1 MPEDLRTILMFDW
14 LENDLLL
21 TVTACAPASSDA
33 SFRRYFRVLTS
44 EGCIDA
50 GGTAARTQEVE
61 QRREPLPRATRGV
74 VAEQQFIVMDAPP
87 TKENI
92 EPFIKI
98 AKLLTQSHVNVP
110 TIFQQNLADGF
121 LLLEDFG
128 NQCFLDQLNEDTAAD
143 LYQSAFN
150 SLFNLQT
157 RTSIENAGLPCYD
170 ELLLHRELAIFDEW
184 FLGQLLD
191 IQMPPSI
198 WEPVRAILTASALEQ
213 PRTCVHRDYHSR
225 NLMVLDS
232 DSPGVIDFQDAV
244 IGPIT
249 YDLVSLLRDCYIAW
263 PEQRVERWR
272 NGYFERLRQ
281 AGLIHCTPAQFTRW
295 FDLMG
300 LQRHLKAI
308 GIFSRLHLRDG
319 KSNYLDDIPRTLNYV
334 TTVCAAYPELAEFN
348 DFLHDDVLP
357 AHRKYSMPDLIA

>member
-1 MPEDLRTILMFDW
+1 MFDW

-21 TVTACAPASSDA
+21 TITYCEPASSDA
-33 SFRRYFRVLTS
+33 SFRRYFRVTTPG
-44 EGCIDA
+44 E
-50 GGTAARTQEVE
+50 
-61 QRREPLPRATRGV
+61 
-74 VAEQQFIVMDAPP
+74 QFIVMDAPP

-92 EPFIKI
+92 EPFIRI
-98 AKLLTQSHVNVP
+98 AKLLAKSQVNVP
-110 TIFQQNLADGF
+110 SIFQQNLPDGF

-128 NQCFLDQLNEDTAAD
+128 SQCFLDQLNASTAAD
-143 LYQSAFN
+143 LYQTAFD
-150 SLFNLQT
+150 SLFKLQT
-157 RTSIENAGLPCYD
+157 QIPVQNSGLPCYD
-170 ELLLHRELAIFDEW
+170 EPLLHRELAIFDEW

-191 IQMPPSI
+191 IQIPAPV
-198 WEPVRAILTASALEQ
+198 WETVRTILVASALEQ

-263 PEQRVERWR
+263 PEQQVEQWQF
-272 NGYFERLRQ
+272 NYFERLQQ
-281 AGLIHCTPAQFTRW
+281 AGLIDCNPAQFKRW

-319 KSNYLDDIPRTLNYV
+319 KSNYLGDIPRTLNYV
-334 TTVCAAYPELAEFN
+334 TSVCAAYPELAEFN
-348 DFLHDDVLP
+348 DFLRDHVLP
-357 AHRKYSMPDLIA
+357 VLSEVEE

>member
-1 MPEDLRTILMFDW
+1 MMPEDLRTILMLDW

-21 TVTACAPASSDA
+21 PITRCEPASSDA
-33 SFRRYFRVLTS
+33 SFRRYFRVWISNDS
-44 EGCIDA
+44 ESEA
-50 GGTAARTQEVE
+50 VSR
-61 QRREPLPRATRGV
+61 
-74 VAEQQFIVMDAPP
+74 QQFIVMDAPP

-92 EPFIKI
+92 EPFIRI
-98 AKLLTQSHVNVP
+98 AKLLAASQVNVP
-110 TIFQQNLADGF
+110 NIFQQNLTDGF

-128 NQCFLDQLNEDTAAD
+128 SQCFLDQLDATTAAD
-143 LYQSAFN
+143 LYQTAFD
-150 SLFNLQT
+150 SLFKLQT
-157 RTSIENAGLPCYD
+157 RTPIQHIGLPHYD
-170 ELLLHRELAIFDEW
+170 EALLHRELAIFDEW

-191 IQMPPSI
+191 IQIPASI
-198 WEPVRAILTASALEQ
+198 WKTVRDILTASALEQ
-213 PRTCVHRDYHSR
+213 PKTCVHRDYHSR

-263 PEQRVERWR
+263 PVQQVEQWR
-272 NGYFERLRQ
+272 FDYFERLQ
-281 AGLIHCTPAQFTRW
+281 QVGLIQCSPAQFKRW

-319 KSNYLDDIPRTLNYV
+319 KSNYLADIPRTLNYV
-334 TTVCAAYPELAEFN
+334 STICAAYPELAEFN
-348 DFLHDDVLP
+348 DFLRQQVLP
-357 AHRKYSMPDLIA
+357 VLSVAEA